1 MNDIILLKVGEII
14 LKGLNRRRFEQ
25 KLLGNIRWRLSRLGK
40 YRAYILQSTVYVE
53 GDEGADMDLAF
64 EELQKVFGV
73 VAISRAAA
81 CEKDK
86 DAIAKLAIEYL
97 RDDMLRAKSFK
108 VESRRSDKSFPMTSV
123 ELSQYVGGELSDA
136 YPDIEVDVH
145 EPELVVHIEVRDL
158 AAYVHAAPVPGAG
171 GMPVGSNGVAISLL
185 SGGID
190 SPVSTWM
197 IARRGVRPI
206 PVHFFSFPYT
216 SEQAKEKVI
225 ELARL
230 LTPWC
235 GKMRMEA
242 CASAH
247 ALVRQDAH
255 GGRAVYAHSGG
266 DPRQV
271 PRGVFHPHHAP
282 VHDAHCRAHRPG

>member
-25 KLLGNIRWRLSRLGK
+25 KLLGNIRWRLCRLGK
-40 YRAYILQSTVYVE
+40 YRVYILQSTIYVE

-97 RDDMLRAKSFK
+97 RGDMLRAKSFK

-145 EPELVVHIEVRDL
+145 EPELVVHIEVRD
-158 AAYVHAAPVPGAG
+158 PG
-171 GMPVGSNGVAISLL
+171 
-185 SGGID
+185 
-190 SPVSTWM
+190 
-197 IARRGVRPI
+197 
-206 PVHFFSFPYT
+206 
-216 SEQAKEKVI
+216 
-225 ELARL
+225 
-230 LTPWC
+230 
-235 GKMRMEA
+235 
-242 CASAH
+242 
-247 ALVRQDAH
+247 
-255 GGRAVYAHSGG
+255 
-266 DPRQV
+266 
-271 PRGVFHPHHAP
+271 
-282 VHDAHCRAHRPG
+282 